1 MSNEIVAIN
10 PKKKKG
16 GKKKK
21 AAPTKKD
28 KTMAKKK
35 RKKSK
40 AITKRRKRN
49 PSPGKLA
56 RRAGRRARMTLGGM
70 KIGTALANT
79 IPHVGGMMAAQWGAK
94 KFSEGGGANDPNWEF
109 KNYLTGGAAA
119 FAAGF
124 LAENLRRG
132 YGQKVLEGGLAL
144 LGYKVL
150 VNEVAPQNEWMM
162 EQFGEDEFMMMGQD
176 DDEFEAVFG
185 QDDEFEAVF
194 GEDDEF
200 EAVFGEDDEYT
211 EGDAY
216 LADDGETYV
225 MGQDGRWYPV
235 SESHRQISED
245 EEDEMLGGELVRP
258 GVLGGELVRPGT
270 LGEMAVYPPEGRGD
284 PFQRA
289 YDGRG

>member
-1 MSNEIVAIN
+1 MTNEIVAIN

-21 AAPTKKD
+21 PAPTKKD

-40 AITKRRKRN
+40 AITKRRKSN
-49 PSPGKLA
+49 PSPKKLA

-109 KNYLTGGAAA
+109 RNYLTGGAAA

-144 LGYKVL
+144 LGYKLL
-150 VNEVAPQNEWMM
+150 VNEVAPQSEWMM
-162 EQFGEDEFMMMGQD
+162 EQFGEE
-176 DDEFEAVFG
+176 DEFEAVFG
-185 QDDEFEAVF
+185 QDDEFIMM
-194 GEDDEF
+194 GETEEDEF

-258 GVLGGELVRPGT
+258 GRLGGELVRPGR
-270 LGEMAVYPPEGRGD
+270 LGEEAVYPPPGGGD